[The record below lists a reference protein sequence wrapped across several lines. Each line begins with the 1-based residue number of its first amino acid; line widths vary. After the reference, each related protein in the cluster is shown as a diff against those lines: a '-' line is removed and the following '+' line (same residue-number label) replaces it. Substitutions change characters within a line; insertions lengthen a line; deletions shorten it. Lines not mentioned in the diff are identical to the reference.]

1 MIDYSIIKD
10 EQTKHVAVRS
20 TVKSFNLD
28 HVTDKDLSSF
38 YVNIS
43 KYAHI
48 DTGLLPLDGTG
59 LLAYRQAGNHAQIV
73 VQHAPG
79 ISRILWGSHEG
90 DSSAKTYMLAQPYRI
105 IIGDIL
111 NGNFYGA
118 RIFYSINPITSPSQ
132 QLYHVNLPNI
142 NCKGYRGN
150 GVGWVCLYHRD
161 DWTQIPLGEK
171 VSRLIERCSGS
182 EAYNDANMSETD
194 GPRFYSQNGRPSY
207 LSNPLEWEQKT
218 SEEGY
223 MWTLEQDV
231 WIPILVKDRDNQG
244 QHYPNGEPLTL
255 GMALTGDYQAYY
267 TDSVKTKPVNLIA
280 REDRTYSSDDS
291 FSLIKQAY
299 IESPTLNTFNDQLNP
314 YFHAQQLREKYSQTT
329 SGFNQETDQE
339 QDQDEL
345 WFTCDE
351 CHDEHSEN
359 DEEYFINNNG
369 NKVCQSCFEEYY
381 VYCEGWDIH
390 LHNDDASYI
399 EEYDSY
405 VPNDELVACTTCE
418 SVFVIKFN
426 YDNPSYRS
434 FADPKGYYE
443 ICTNCLREDSD
454 LPQTVCA
461 NPSCNE
467 PIPMNKMYWDEHNKK
482 YSIVSIMYIDTVP
495 TEDAISQEVSSIKNS
510 VYHYK
515 CATSAGLFDLGVC
528 PCGNVRQE
536 FDSVDMNFQKAY
548 ETGLYDA
555 IDPHAYIKL
564 SEEVESEFNP
574 IYLIAKHNNIFLT
587 DEEIMSSCKRSH
599 ACASC
604 VCINQ
609 ETNKVEFNPSVF
621 DVSKFDLLKQIH
633 INIQNH
639 DSDDNPF

>member
-28 HVTDKDLSSF
+28 HITDKDLSSF

-59 LLAYRQAGNHAQIV
+59 LLAYRQAANHAQIV

-79 ISRILWGSHEG
+79 ISRILWGQHEG

-132 QLYHVNLPNI
+132 ELLHVNLPNI

-194 GPRFYSQNGRPSY
+194 GPRFYSQHNKPSY
-207 LSNPLEWEQKT
+207 LSNPAEWEKKT

-223 MWTLEQDV
+223 MWTLDQDV
-231 WIPILVKDRDNQG
+231 WIPILVKDRDSQG
-244 QHYPNGEPLTL
+244 QHDPNGIPLTL

-267 TDSVKTKPVNLIA
+267 TDSIKTKPVNRIA

-299 IESPTLNTFNDQLNP
+299 IESPTLNDFNDQLNP
-314 YFHAQQLREKYSQTT
+314 YFHAQQLRENYSKTT
-329 SGFNQETDQE
+329 SGFSQETDQE
-339 QDQDEL
+339 NDQDEL
-345 WFTCDE
+345 WFTCAE
-351 CHDEHSEN
+351 CHDEHSES
-359 DEEYFINNNG
+359 DEEYFTNSNDE
-369 NKVCQSCFEEYY
+369 KVCQSCFEEYY
-381 VYCEGWDIH
+381 VYCEHHDTH
-390 LHNDDASYI
+390 MHSELATYI
-399 EEYDSY
+399 EEYDIY
-405 VPNDELVACTTCE
+405 IPNDDLVSCANC
-418 SVFVIKFN
+418 SSGFFPKFN
-426 YDNPSYRS
+426 HDTPAYRS
-434 FADPKGYYE
+434 FMHPVKFSHDV
-443 ICTNCLREDSD
+443 CTNCLNEDSN
-454 LPQTVCA
+454 LSKVNCV
-461 NPSCNE
+461 SCNE
-467 PIPMNKMYWDEHNKK
+467 PIPADKTYWFQLNKK
-482 YSIVSIMYIDTVP
+482 DSIHSIKHIDVV
-495 TEDAISQEVSSIKNS
+495 DNVSSIKES
-510 VYHYK
+510 VYHFK
-515 CATSAGLFDLGVC
+515 CATMSGLFDLGVC
-528 PCGNVRQE
+528 PCGNVRPE
-536 FDSVDMNFQKAY
+536 FDSSQMDYTKAL
-548 ETGLYDA
+548 ESGLYDA
-555 IDPHAYIKL
+555 IDSHAYMKI
-564 SEEVESEFNP
+564 SEGSESEFNP
-574 IYLIAKHNNIFLT
+574 IVLIAQHNNISLT
-587 DEEIMSSCKRSH
+587 NEEIISSCMRTH
-599 ACASC
+599 ACKTC

-609 ETNKVEFNPSVF
+609 ETNKVSFDPSVF
-621 DVSKFDLLKQIH
+621 DVNNFELLKQIH
-633 INIQNH
+633 INIQSQ
-639 DSDDNPF
+639 DSTDSPF